1 MYAFA
6 RRSLVAGTALALVA
20 GCHSA
25 PPPPPPPPPAPL
37 SDSAAAALR
46 WVDAHVVGFGAADSV
61 ATASERSGIL
71 GLTDGARII
80 GISELTEGVHE
91 FPLAVRRLLF
101 TLVDSGV
108 RGLAIQAPMPEALDV
123 DRYVRTGIGDPRRL
137 LRALGSWRW
146 ETREMFALVAAMR
159 EWDRTHGSDRQLGFY
174 GFEIGT
180 AAHAVAVIT
189 SMPDSIAGAP
199 LNVWL
204 RTQYNCVQ
212 ENESAHWGLEGRAS
226 DSTFWNR
233 CGPMTTVA
241 LDSIEAL
248 KQRTTVP
255 SRANTL
261 AYVER
266 MARLVQHH
274 VAVGLRHMTRHG
286 ANAEHVLFVAN
297 SLGSDA
303 RLLVWGG
310 DVEMGRLT
318 LDRTTV
324 QTGVP
329 LGDSLKQRFRNIA
342 FAVGD
347 GVVRARRPATG
358 PRVGGEPSGLMD
370 VPLRAPTAGMFEDVF
385 SRARSAGFWLDARAL
400 PADTA
405 GKWLHGP
412 HQMRLIT
419 ELYAPEAA
427 DAFRTPIELP
437 TNYDAVLFI
446 KHVTA
451 AKQ

>member
-6 RRSLVAGTALALVA
+6 RRALVTVSALALVA
-20 GCHSA
+20 ACHSA
-25 PPPPPPPPPAPL
+25 PPPPPPPPAPL

-46 WVDAHVVGFGAADSV
+46 WVDAHVTAFGATDSL
-61 ATASERSGIL
+61 ATPSERGAIL
-71 GLTDGARII
+71 SLTDGARII

-101 TLVDSGV
+101 TLADSGV
-108 RGLAIQAPMPEALDV
+108 RGLAIQGPMPEALEV
-123 DRYVRTGIGDPRRL
+123 DRYVRTGTGDPRRL

-146 ETREMFALVAAMR
+146 ETREMLALVDAMR
-159 EWDRTHGSDRQLGFY
+159 EWNRTHGSDRQLGFY
-174 GFEIGT
+174 GFEIPT
-180 AAHAVAVIT
+180 AAHAVAVLT
-189 SMPDSIAGAP
+189 SLPDSIAGVSLKA
-199 LNVWL
+199 WL
-204 RTQYNCVQ
+204 RTQYTCVQ

-233 CGPMTTVA
+233 CGPMTTAA
-241 LDSIEAL
+241 LDSIVAL
-248 KQRTTVP
+248 RQRTTIA
-255 SRANTL
+255 SRAATL
-261 AYVER
+261 AYAEE

-274 VAVGLRHMTRHG
+274 VSVGLRHMTRQAG
-286 ANAEHVLFVAN
+286 NADHVMFLAN
-297 SLGSDA
+297 SLGRTA

-329 LGDSLKQRFRNIA
+329 LGDSLRQRFRNIA
-342 FAVGD
+342 FAVGE
-347 GVVRARRPATG
+347 GVVRARRPAIG
-358 PRVGGEPSGLMD
+358 ARGGGEPSGLTD
-370 VPLRAPTAGMFEDVF
+370 VTLRRPAPGTFEDVF
-385 SRARSAGFWLDARAL
+385 VRAQPSGFWLDARAL

-412 HQMRLIT
+412 HPMRLIT
-419 ELYAPEAA
+419 ELYAQEAA
-427 DAFRTPIELP
+427 DAFQTPIELP
-437 TNYDAVLFI
+437 TYYDAVLFI